1 MSQIKVKNFGPIK
14 SGFAE
19 NYGFI
24 DIRKITVFIGNQG
37 TGKSS
42 IAKLI
47 STLSWLE
54 KQLYRGNLEIKDVK
68 NYNKFI
74 RTYCNYHNLKNY
86 FLPET
91 EIEYLG
97 NAFNFYF
104 QDRKLN
110 IDSRNFEAIFFN
122 SLCIINNMPK
132 EYIVPKI
139 MYVPAERNFF
149 SVVKRAEK
157 VKGLPQSLS
166 AFFEELERSQQ
177 ELSESLTLPVGDVK
191 LEFDQKNNTLNI
203 IGSDYKLNIS
213 ESSSGFQSFIP
224 LFLVSR
230 NIALSIGQ
238 NKDSSQN
245 ELSGEE
251 QQRLKTEIER
261 ILSNDNLSEEVK
273 KAALEVLSSK
283 YKNECFL
290 NVVEEIEQNLFPK
303 SQKDVLYKLLEF
315 ANLTEGNTLILTTH
329 SPYIINYLT
338 LAIKGYN
345 VLQKIIDLPNTDL
358 LKEQLEN
365 IVPQASCVSGE
376 DSIVYELTESGEII
390 KLSTYEGLPS
400 DENYLNSFLAETNNL
415 FDDLLEIEEQI

>member
-14 SGFAE
+14 SGFVE
-19 NYGFI
+19 NNGFI

-47 STLSWLE
+47 SALSWLE
-54 KQLYRGNLEIKDVK
+54 KQLYRGNLETKDVK
-68 NYNKFI
+68 NYNRFVK
-74 RTYCNYHNLKNY
+74 TYCNYHNLKNY

-91 EIEYLG
+91 EIEYRG
-97 NAFNFYF
+97 NAFNFSF
-104 QDRKLN
+104 QDGKLN
-110 IDSRNFEAIFFN
+110 IDPIVEALFVN
-122 SLCIINNMPK
+122 TLCIANNIPK

-139 MYVPAERNFF
+139 MYIPAERNFF
-149 SVVKRAEK
+149 SVVKESEK

>member
-19 NYGFI
+19 NNGFI

-47 STLSWLE
+47 STFSWLE
-54 KQLYRGNLEIKDVK
+54 KQLYRGNLAIKDVK
-68 NYNKFI
+68 TYNRFVK
-74 RTYCNYHNLKNY
+74 TYCNYHNLNNY

-91 EIEYLG
+91 KIEYVG
-97 NAFNFYF
+97 NAFYFYF
-104 QDRKLN
+104 QDGKLN
-110 IDSRNFEAIFFN
+110 IYPKILHFN
-122 SLCIINNMPK
+122 RT
-132 EYIVPKI
+132 YIVPKI
-139 MYVPAERNFF
+139 MYVQAERNFF
-149 SVVKRAEK
+149 SVVKGAEK

-166 AFFEELERSQQ
+166 TFFEELERSQQ

-230 NIALSIGQ
+230 NIALSISQ

-245 ELSGEE
+245 ELSAEE
-251 QQRLKTEIER
+251 QQRLKIEIER
-261 ILSNDNLSEEVK
+261 ILSNDNLSEELK

-290 NVVEEIEQNLFPK
+290 NIVEEIEQNLFPK

-338 LAIKGYN
+338 LAIKGYQ
-345 VLQKIIDLPNTDL
+345 VLQKILDLPNSNL

-365 IVPQASCVSGE
+365 IVPQVSCVSDK
-376 DSIVYELTESGEII
+376 DSIVYELTETGEII
-390 KLSTYEGLPS
+390 KLSTYEGLPT
-400 DENYLNSFLAETNNL
+400 DENYLNTFLADTNNL

>member
-19 NYGFI
+19 NNGFI

-47 STLSWLE
+47 STFSWLE
-54 KQLYRGNLEIKDVK
+54 KQLYRGNLAIKDVK
-68 NYNKFI
+68 TYNRFVK
-74 RTYCNYHNLKNY
+74 TYCNYHNLNNY

-91 EIEYLG
+91 KIEYVG
-97 NAFNFYF
+97 NAFYFYF
-104 QDRKLN
+104 QDGKLN
-110 IDSRNFEAIFFN
+110 IYPKILHFN
-122 SLCIINNMPK
+122 RT
-132 EYIVPKI
+132 YIVPKI

-149 SVVKRAEK
+149 SVVKGAEK

-166 AFFEELERSQQ
+166 TFFEELERSQQ

-213 ESSSGFQSFIP
+213 EASSGFQSFIP

-238 NKDSSQN
+238 NQDSSQS

-251 QQRLKTEIER
+251 QKRLKIEIER
-261 ILSNDNLSEEVK
+261 ILSNDNLSEDLK

-290 NVVEEIEQNLFPK
+290 NIVEEIEQNLFPK

-338 LAIKGYN
+338 LAIKGYQ
-345 VLQKIIDLPNTDL
+345 VLQKIIDLPNSNL

-376 DSIVYELTESGEII
+376 DSIVYELTETGEII
-390 KLSTYEGLPS
+390 KLSTYEGLPT
-400 DENYLNSFLAETNNL
+400 DENYLNTFLADTNNL

>member
-19 NYGFI
+19 NNGFI

-47 STLSWLE
+47 STFSWLE
-54 KQLYRGNLEIKDVK
+54 KQLYRGNLAIKDVK
-68 NYNKFI
+68 TYNRFVK
-74 RTYCNYHNLKNY
+74 TYCNYHNLNNY

-91 EIEYLG
+91 KIEYVG
-97 NAFNFYF
+97 NAFYFYF
-104 QDRKLN
+104 QDGKLN
-110 IDSRNFEAIFFN
+110 IYPKILHFN
-122 SLCIINNMPK
+122 RT
-132 EYIVPKI
+132 YIVPKI

-149 SVVKRAEK
+149 SVVKGAEK

-166 AFFEELERSQQ
+166 TFFEELERSQQ

-238 NKDSSQN
+238 NQDSSQS

-251 QQRLKTEIER
+251 QKRLKIEIER
-261 ILSNDNLSEEVK
+261 ILSNDNLSEDLK

-290 NVVEEIEQNLFPK
+290 NIVEEIEQNLFPK

-338 LAIKGYN
+338 LAIKGYQ
-345 VLQKIIDLPNTDL
+345 VLQKIIDLPNSNL

-365 IVPQASCVSGE
+365 IVPQVSCVSDK
-376 DSIVYELTESGEII
+376 DSIVYELTETGEII
-390 KLSTYEGLPS
+390 KLSTYEGLPT
-400 DENYLNSFLAETNNL
+400 DENYLNTFLADTNNL